1 MNLPPTEPAHAA
13 WPPEAHKDHIVWIDM
28 EMTGLDPERDFIL
41 EIATLITNNEL
52 DIIATGPEMV
62 IHQPLAVLEKMDTWN
77 REHHRNSGLWD
88 KVLSSTITT
97 AEAEAATLQ
106 FIEPFTVTGKNCL
119 AGNTIW
125 QDRRFIIKH
134 MPRIHEHL
142 HYRLIDVSTIKEL
155 GRRWHPTLAPPTK
168 KNMHRAM
175 DDIHESIHEL
185 KYFRNKIFVHT
196 PPSSHPS

>member
-1 MNLPPTEPAHAA
+1 
-13 WPPEAHKDHIVWIDM
+13 M
-28 EMTGLDPERDFIL
+28 EMTGLDPEHDFIL
-41 EIATLITNNEL
+41 EVATLITNNEL
-52 DIIATGPEMV
+52 EIIATGPEMV
-62 IHQPLAVLEKMDTWN
+62 LHQPLPILENMDTWN

-97 AEAEAATLQ
+97 AAAEAVTLQ
-106 FIEPFTVTGKNCL
+106 FIEQYTISGKNCL

-155 GRRWHPTLAPPTK
+155 GRRWYPTLAPPPK

-185 KYFRNKIFVHT
+185 KYFKNTVFVNT
-196 PPSSHPS
+196 PVSSNL